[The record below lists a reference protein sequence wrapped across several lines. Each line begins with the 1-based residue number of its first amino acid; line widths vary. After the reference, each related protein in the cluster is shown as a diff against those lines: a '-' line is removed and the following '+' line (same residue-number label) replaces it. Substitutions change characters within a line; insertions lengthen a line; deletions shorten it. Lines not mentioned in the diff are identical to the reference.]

1 MGESSNALY
10 YKDKTTYGS
19 ILHSN
24 THTNMC
30 VCVFVC
36 HMVTSQLQLLITWSI
51 DSNCMFDRIIYLTY
65 AVKLTSQMASLVGRA
80 D

>member
-1 MGESSNALY
+1 MHFIIRIKQPMALY
-10 YKDKTTYGS
+10 Y
-19 ILHSN
+19 IV
-24 THTNMC
+24 THTQTC
-30 VCVFVC
+30 VCVCVCVC